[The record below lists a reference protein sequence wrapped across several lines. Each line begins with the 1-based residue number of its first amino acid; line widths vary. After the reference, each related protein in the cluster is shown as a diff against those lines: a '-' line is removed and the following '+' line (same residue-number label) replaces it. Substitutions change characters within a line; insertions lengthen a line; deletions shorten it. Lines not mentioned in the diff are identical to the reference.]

1 MGTSRRQVLR
11 RRYLSLGLG
20 ELAAAG
26 VFLTIALA
34 MVVPRL
40 DEESRLALWFAL
52 VPLLVVLVQAGIYWL
67 LARSWVERH
76 PMPPSLRT
84 IYRAFRRIDLAL
96 LVGGLLGVMVWLPD
110 NLGTGLGVLAIW
122 FFGVIEYVNYF
133 AIRLSYPPRLWLSTV
148 GQLRTPRLVRDL
160 NTGS

>member
-1 MGTSRRQVLR
+1 MGTNRRQVLR

-34 MVVPRL
+34 SVVPRL

-52 VPLLVVLVQAGIYWL
+52 VPLLAVLVQAGTYWL
-67 LARSWVERH
+67 LARSWVESH

-84 IYRAFRRIDLAL
+84 IYRAFRKVDLAL

-110 NLGTGLGVLAIW
+110 NLGASLGVLAIW
-122 FFGVIEYVNYF
+122 FFGLIEYVNYF
-133 AIRLSYPPRLWLSTV
+133 AIRLSYPPRLWVSTV
-148 GQLRTPRLVRDL
+148 GQLRAPRLVRDL
-160 NTGS
+160 NAGS

>member
-1 MGTSRRQVLR
+1 MSTSRRHLLR

-26 VFLTIALA
+26 VFLTIALV
-34 MVVPRL
+34 MVVPTL

-52 VPLLVVLVQAGIYWL
+52 VPLLAVLVQAGIYWL

-76 PMPPSLRT
+76 PMPPSLRR
-84 IYRAFRRIDLAL
+84 IYRALRQVDVAL
-96 LVGGLLGVMVWLPD
+96 LVGGLLGVLVWLPD
-110 NLGTGLGVLAIW
+110 NLGTRLGVLAIW

-133 AIRLSYPPRLWLSTV
+133 LIRLSYPPRLWLSTV